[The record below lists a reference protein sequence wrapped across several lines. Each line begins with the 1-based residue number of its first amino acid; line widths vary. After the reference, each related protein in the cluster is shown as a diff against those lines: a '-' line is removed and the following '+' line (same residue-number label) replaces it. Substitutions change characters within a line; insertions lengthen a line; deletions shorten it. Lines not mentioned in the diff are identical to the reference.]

1 MTVDIKSESL
11 KKLGVYELRELA
23 RKLGVHSPT
32 TKVRKVLEA
41 EIIEN
46 SQKEGITP
54 QKRKGRPP
62 KSVKTQS
69 VEDALDV
76 FLPKTYSEIILI
88 HHEDKED
95 DDLMQFRKDSAFKEA
110 IAHEIIGYVRMT
122 QNGKYYVR
130 AISDAAIVATI
141 SKKKMDEFNLFLGD
155 KVRAYVAGY
164 EGDEFLQLQT
174 ITLLN
179 NEPVVPKR
187 KLDDLCTDVVLTD
200 AKVEKLDIE
209 EGGKL
214 LFVADSMR
222 ESAEKLA
229 PIYTSLQN
237 DYHVV
242 VYAPGISTYQCLMMQ
257 KNFKG
262 DFIFAL
268 TEDHPVVV
276 FESVDN
282 VKNHIDILTRQKKKV
297 VLFVFDLM
305 AAKNGLQEYLAIL
318 SNNMTVKEDI
328 ESTKFCMK
336 LVNLSRVLENGA
348 SVTVVAVCMKE
359 DQNTNFYNYSLKKA
373 VDKILFL

>member
-1 MTVDIKSESL
+1 MTADIKSESL

-23 RKLGVHSPT
+23 RKLGVPSPT
-32 TKVRKVLEA
+32 TKVRKVLEE
-41 EIIEN
+41 EIIEY
-46 SQKEGITP
+46 SQKEGTMP
-54 QKRKGRPP
+54 LKRKGRPP

-76 FLPKTYSEIILI
+76 FLPKTYSEIILL

-95 DDLMQFRKDSAFKEA
+95 SDLMQFRKDSAFKEA
-110 IAHEIIGYVRMT
+110 IAHEIVGYVRMT

-130 AISDAAIVATI
+130 ATSDSAIVATV
-141 SKKKMDEFNLFLGD
+141 SKKIMNEYNLFLGD

-164 EGDEFLQLQT
+164 EGDEFFQLQT
-174 ITLLN
+174 IMLLN
-179 NEPVVPKR
+179 DEPVVPHR
-187 KLDDLCTDVVLTD
+187 KLDELCTDVVLTD

-229 PIYTSLQN
+229 PIYTSLPS

-242 VYAPGISTYQCLMMQ
+242 VYAPGISTYQSLMMQ

-262 DFIFAL
+262 DFIYAL

-282 VKNHIDILTRQKKKV
+282 VKNHVDILTRQKKKV

-359 DQNTNFYNYSLKKA
+359 DQNTNFFNYSLKKA
-373 VDKILFL
+373 VDKILYL

>member
-11 KKLGVYELRELA
+11 KNLGVYELRELA
-23 RKLGVHSPT
+23 RKLGVPSPT
-32 TKVRKVLEA
+32 TKVRKVLEE
-41 EIIEN
+41 EIIEY
-46 SQKEGITP
+46 SQKENIML
-54 QKRKGRPP
+54 QKRKGRRP

-69 VEDALDV
+69 VEDALDI
-76 FLPKTYSEIILI
+76 FLPKTYSEIILLQ
-88 HHEDKED
+88 HKEKED
-95 DDLMQFRKDSAFKEA
+95 TDLMQFRQDSAFKESV
-110 IAHEIIGYVRMT
+110 AHEIIGYVRMT
-122 QNGKYYVR
+122 KSGKYYVR
-130 AISDAAIVATI
+130 AMSDSSIVATI
-141 SKKKMDEFNLFLGD
+141 SKKKMNEFNLFLGD

-164 EGDEFLQLQT
+164 EGDEFFQLQT
-174 ITLLN
+174 VTLLN
-179 NEPVVPKR
+179 NEPIVPER
-187 KLDDLCTDVVLTD
+187 KLDEICTDVALSDT
-200 AKVEKLDIE
+200 KIEKLDIE

-214 LFVADSMR
+214 LFVADSVR

-229 PIYTSLQN
+229 PIYTSLQS
-237 DYHVV
+237 DYNVV
-242 VYAPGISTYQCLMMQ
+242 VYAPGISTYQSLMMQ

-262 DFIFAL
+262 DFIYAL
-268 TEDHPVVV
+268 TEDHPVIV

-328 ESTKFCMK
+328 EATKFCMK

-359 DQNTNFYNYSLKKA
+359 DQNTKFFNYSLKKA
-373 VDKILFL
+373 VDKILYL